1 VDSLRN
7 KNILLGVTGGIA
19 AYKSAEIV
27 RGLKKLGSS
36 VRVVMTKSAQEFI
49 TPLTLQALSG
59 NAVSTDLLDAE
70 AEAAMGHIEL
80 ARWADA
86 VLIAPATA
94 NTLAKLSSG
103 RADDLLSSITLAF
116 DGPIGLAPAMNQ
128 AMWSD
133 KRTQSNIKN
142 LKDKN
147 FSLYGPGSGEQ
158 ACGDVGL
165 GRMLEPSEI
174 IERLAS
180 LFEAGS
186 LSNKRVLITAGPTQE
201 PIDPVRYVTNRSSGK
216 MGYAL
221 AEAATELGA
230 QVTLVSGPVNLEA
243 PSSCHLVSVKTAEE
257 MYKAVMHH
265 VKGKDIYIGTA
276 AVADYSPATIEA
288 SKIKKAGS
296 KASFVLEM
304 KENQDILKAVSG
316 LEDRPYVVGF
326 AAETE
331 DLLKNA
337 RKKLE
342 QKKLDLIIAND
353 VSDKSIGFDS
363 NENEVTLITSS
374 IELLFNR
381 NSKKKISKK
390 ILEFISKTSRF
401 SNGELLN
408 LEKEKEDMKKMRDMY
423 ESK

>member
-1 VDSLRN
+1 MESLIN

-27 RGLKKLGSS
+27 RGLKKAGSS
-36 VRVVMTKSAQEFI
+36 VRVVMTRSAQEFI

-59 NAVSTDLLDAE
+59 NPISTDLLDAE

-86 VLIAPATA
+86 ILIAPATA
-94 NTLAKLSSG
+94 NTIARLSSG

-116 DGPIGLAPAMNQ
+116 DGPVGLAPAMNQ
-128 AMWSD
+128 AMWKD

-142 LKDKN
+142 LENKD

-174 IERLAS
+174 VELFAS

-186 LSNKRVLITAGPTQE
+186 LSNKSVLITAGPTQE

-221 AEAATELGA
+221 AEAAVEAGA
-230 QVTLVSGPVNLEA
+230 QVTLVSGPVNIKPPA
-243 PSSCHLVSVKTAEE
+243 SCNLVPVETAQE
-257 MYKAVMHH
+257 MYDAVMHH
-265 VKGKDIYIGTA
+265 VRGKDVYIGTA
-276 AVADYSPATIEA
+276 AVADYSPSKVES
-288 SKIKKAGS
+288 SKIKKKGNSEAL
-296 KASFVLEM
+296 VLKM
-304 KENQDILKAVSG
+304 KENQDILKTVSDMK
-316 LEDRPYVVGF
+316 DRPYMVGF

-342 QKKLDLIIAND
+342 KKKIDLIIAND
-353 VSDKSIGFDS
+353 VSNKSIGFDS
-363 NENEVTLITSS
+363 EENEVTLITNS
-374 IELLFNR
+374 EEVLLDR
-381 NSKKKISKK
+381 SSKKKIAKR
-390 ILEFISKTSRF
+390 IVEFISG
-401 SNGELLN
+401 N
-408 LEKEKEDMKKMRDMY
+408 
-423 ESK
+423 

>member
-1 VDSLRN
+1 MKSLIN

-27 RGLKKLGSS
+27 RGLKKAGSS
-36 VRVVMTKSAQEFI
+36 IRVVMTQSAKEFI

-59 NAVSTDLLDAE
+59 NPVSTDLLDVE

-86 VLIAPATA
+86 ILIAPATA

-128 AMWSD
+128 AMWKD
-133 KRTQSNIKN
+133 ERTQSNIQN
-142 LKDKN
+142 LEHKN

-174 IERLAS
+174 IELFAS
-180 LFEAGS
+180 LFEAGTM
-186 LSNKRVLITAGPTQE
+186 SNKSILITAGPTQE
-201 PIDPVRYVTNRSSGK
+201 PIDPVRYLTNRSSGK

-221 AEAATELGA
+221 AEAAVEAGA
-230 QVTLVSGPVNLEA
+230 QVTLVSGPVNIEPPA
-243 PSSCHLVSVKTAEE
+243 RCNLVSVKTAEE
-257 MYKAVMHH
+257 MHEAVMHH
-265 VKGKDIYIGTA
+265 IKKKDIYIGTA
-276 AVADYSPATIEA
+276 AVADYSPTKVEG
-288 SKIKKAGS
+288 SKIKKDRS
-296 KASFVLEM
+296 NSPLVLEM
-304 KENQDILKAVSG
+304 KENKDILKEVSE
-316 LEDRPYVVGF
+316 LEDKPYMVGF
-326 AAETE
+326 AAETD

-342 QKKLDLIIAND
+342 KKKLDLIIAND

-374 IELLFNR
+374 EELLLDR
-381 NSKKKISKK
+381 DSKKKIAKK
-390 ILEFISKTSRF
+390 ILEFIS
-401 SNGELLN
+401 SN
-408 LEKEKEDMKKMRDMY
+408 
-423 ESK
+423 S

>member
-1 VDSLRN
+1 MKSLIN

-27 RGLKKLGSS
+27 RGLKKAGSS
-36 VRVVMTKSAQEFI
+36 VRVVMTQSAKEFI

-59 NAVSTDLLDAE
+59 NPVSTDLLDAE

-86 VLIAPATA
+86 ILIAPATA

-128 AMWSD
+128 AMWKD
-133 KRTQSNIKN
+133 ERTQSNIQN
-142 LKDKN
+142 LEHKN

-165 GRMLEPSEI
+165 GRMLEPPEI
-174 IERLAS
+174 IELFAS
-180 LFEAGS
+180 LFEAGTM
-186 LSNKRVLITAGPTQE
+186 SNKSILITAGPTQE
-201 PIDPVRYVTNRSSGK
+201 PIDPVRYLTNRSSGK

-221 AEAATELGA
+221 AEAAVEAGA
-230 QVTLVSGPVNLEA
+230 QVTLVSGPVNIEPPA
-243 PSSCHLVSVKTAEE
+243 RCNIVSVKTAEE
-257 MYKAVMHH
+257 MHEAVMHH
-265 VKGKDIYIGTA
+265 IKKKDIYIGTA
-276 AVADYSPATIEA
+276 AVADYSPTKVEG
-288 SKIKKAGS
+288 SKIKKDRS
-296 KASFVLEM
+296 NLPLVLEM
-304 KENQDILKAVSG
+304 KENKDILKEVSE
-316 LEDRPYVVGF
+316 LEDKPYMVGF
-326 AAETE
+326 AAETD
-331 DLLKNA
+331 DLLENA

-342 QKKLDLIIAND
+342 IKKLDLIIAND

-374 IELLFNR
+374 EELLLDR
-381 NSKKKISKK
+381 DSKKKIAKK
-390 ILEFISKTSRF
+390 ILEFIS
-401 SNGELLN
+401 SNT
-408 LEKEKEDMKKMRDMY
+408 
-423 ESK
+423 

>member
-1 VDSLRN
+1 MKSLIN

-27 RGLKKLGSS
+27 RGLKKAGSS
-36 VRVVMTKSAQEFI
+36 VRVVMTQSAKEFI

-59 NAVSTDLLDAE
+59 NPVSTDLLDAE

-86 VLIAPATA
+86 ILIAPATA

-128 AMWSD
+128 AMWKD
-133 KRTQSNIKN
+133 ERTQSNIQN
-142 LKDKN
+142 LEHKN

-174 IERLAS
+174 IELFAS
-180 LFEAGS
+180 LFEAGTM
-186 LSNKRVLITAGPTQE
+186 SNKSILITAGPTQE
-201 PIDPVRYVTNRSSGK
+201 PIDPVRYLTNRSSGK

-221 AEAATELGA
+221 AEAAVEAGA
-230 QVTLVSGPVNLEA
+230 QVTLVSGPVNIEPPA
-243 PSSCHLVSVKTAEE
+243 RCNLVSVKTAEE
-257 MYKAVMHH
+257 MHEAVMHH
-265 VKGKDIYIGTA
+265 IKKKDIYIGTA
-276 AVADYSPATIEA
+276 AVADYSPTKVEG
-288 SKIKKAGS
+288 SKIKKDRS
-296 KASFVLEM
+296 NSPLVLEM
-304 KENQDILKAVSG
+304 KENKDILKEVSE
-316 LEDRPYVVGF
+316 LEDKPYMVGF
-326 AAETE
+326 AAETD
-331 DLLKNA
+331 DLLENA

-342 QKKLDLIIAND
+342 TKKLDLIIAND

-374 IELLFNR
+374 EELLLDR
-381 NSKKKISKK
+381 DSKKKISKK
-390 ILEFISKTSRF
+390 ILEFIS
-401 SNGELLN
+401 SNT
-408 LEKEKEDMKKMRDMY
+408 
-423 ESK
+423 

>member
-1 VDSLRN
+1 VKSLIN

-27 RGLKKLGSS
+27 RGLKKAGSS
-36 VRVVMTKSAQEFI
+36 VRVVMTQSAKEFI

-59 NAVSTDLLDAE
+59 NPVSTDLLDAE

-86 VLIAPATA
+86 ILIAPATA

-128 AMWSD
+128 AMWKD
-133 KRTQSNIKN
+133 ERTQSNIQN
-142 LKDKN
+142 LEHKN

-174 IERLAS
+174 IELFAS
-180 LFEAGS
+180 LFEAGTM
-186 LSNKRVLITAGPTQE
+186 SNKSILITAGPTQE
-201 PIDPVRYVTNRSSGK
+201 PIDPVRYLTNRSSGK

-221 AEAATELGA
+221 AEAAVEAGA
-230 QVTLVSGPVNLEA
+230 QVTLVSGPVNIEPPA
-243 PSSCHLVSVKTAEE
+243 RCNLVSVKTAEE
-257 MYKAVMHH
+257 MHEAVMHH
-265 VKGKDIYIGTA
+265 IKKKDIYIGTA
-276 AVADYSPATIEA
+276 AVADYSPTKVEG
-288 SKIKKAGS
+288 SKIKKDRS
-296 KASFVLEM
+296 NLPLVLEM
-304 KENQDILKAVSG
+304 KENKDILKEVSE
-316 LEDRPYVVGF
+316 LEDKPYMVGF
-326 AAETE
+326 AAETD
-331 DLLKNA
+331 DLLENA

-342 QKKLDLIIAND
+342 IKKLDLIIAND

-374 IELLFNR
+374 EELLLDR
-381 NSKKKISKK
+381 DSKKKISKK
-390 ILEFISKTSRF
+390 ILEFIS
-401 SNGELLN
+401 SN
-408 LEKEKEDMKKMRDMY
+408 
-423 ESK
+423 S

>member
-1 VDSLRN
+1 MKSLIN

-27 RGLKKLGSS
+27 RGLKKARSS
-36 VRVVMTKSAQEFI
+36 VRVVMTQSAEEFI

-59 NAVSTDLLDAE
+59 NPVSTDLLDVE

-86 VLIAPATA
+86 ILIAPATA

-128 AMWSD
+128 AMWKD
-133 KRTQSNIKN
+133 ERTQSNIQN
-142 LKDKN
+142 LEHKN

-174 IERLAS
+174 IELFAS
-180 LFEAGS
+180 LFEAGTM
-186 LSNKRVLITAGPTQE
+186 SNKSILITAGPTQE
-201 PIDPVRYVTNRSSGK
+201 PIDPVRYLTNRSSGK

-221 AEAATELGA
+221 AEAAVEAGA
-230 QVTLVSGPVNLEA
+230 QVTLVSGPVNIEPPA
-243 PSSCHLVSVKTAEE
+243 RCNLVSVKTAEE
-257 MYKAVMHH
+257 MHEAVMHH
-265 VKGKDIYIGTA
+265 IKKKDIYIGTA
-276 AVADYSPATIEA
+276 AVADYSPTKVEG
-288 SKIKKAGS
+288 SKIKKDRS
-296 KASFVLEM
+296 NSPLVLEM
-304 KENQDILKAVSG
+304 KENKDILKEVSE
-316 LEDRPYVVGF
+316 LEDKPYMVGF
-326 AAETE
+326 AAETD
-331 DLLKNA
+331 DLLENA

-342 QKKLDLIIAND
+342 TKKLDLIIAND

-374 IELLFNR
+374 EELLLDR
-381 NSKKKISKK
+381 DSKKKIAKK
-390 ILEFISKTSRF
+390 ILEFIS
-401 SNGELLN
+401 SN
-408 LEKEKEDMKKMRDMY
+408 
-423 ESK
+423 S

>member
-1 VDSLRN
+1 MESLIN

-27 RGLKKLGSS
+27 RGLKKAGSS
-36 VRVVMTKSAQEFI
+36 VRVVMTRSAQEFI

-59 NAVSTDLLDAE
+59 NPVSTDLLDAE

-86 VLIAPATA
+86 ILIAPATA
-94 NTLAKLSSG
+94 NTIARLSSG

-116 DGPIGLAPAMNQ
+116 DGPVGLAPAMNQ
-128 AMWSD
+128 AMWKD

-142 LKDKN
+142 LENKD

-174 IERLAS
+174 VELFAS

-186 LSNKRVLITAGPTQE
+186 LSNKSVLITAGPTQE

-221 AEAATELGA
+221 AEAAVEAGA
-230 QVTLVSGPVNLEA
+230 QVTLVSGPVNIKPPA
-243 PSSCHLVSVKTAEE
+243 SCNLVPVETAQE
-257 MYKAVMHH
+257 MYDAVMHH
-265 VKGKDIYIGTA
+265 VRGKDVYIGTA
-276 AVADYSPATIEA
+276 AVADYSPSKVES
-288 SKIKKAGS
+288 SKIKKKGNSEAL
-296 KASFVLEM
+296 VLKM
-304 KENQDILKAVSG
+304 KENQDILKTVSDMK
-316 LEDRPYVVGF
+316 DRPYMVGF

-342 QKKLDLIIAND
+342 KKKIDLIIAND
-353 VSDKSIGFDS
+353 VSNKSIGFDS
-363 NENEVTLITSS
+363 EENEVTLITNS
-374 IELLFNR
+374 EEVLLDR
-381 NSKKKISKK
+381 SSKKKIAKR
-390 ILEFISKTSRF
+390 IVEFISG
-401 SNGELLN
+401 N
-408 LEKEKEDMKKMRDMY
+408 
-423 ESK
+423 

>member
-1 VDSLRN
+1 MKSLIN

-27 RGLKKLGSS
+27 RGLKKAGSS
-36 VRVVMTKSAQEFI
+36 VRVVMTQSAKEFI

-59 NAVSTDLLDAE
+59 NPVSTDLLDVE

-86 VLIAPATA
+86 ILIAPATA

-128 AMWSD
+128 AMWKD
-133 KRTQSNIKN
+133 ERTQSNIQN
-142 LKDKN
+142 LEHKN

-174 IERLAS
+174 IELFAS
-180 LFEAGS
+180 LFEAGTM
-186 LSNKRVLITAGPTQE
+186 SNKSILITAGPTQE
-201 PIDPVRYVTNRSSGK
+201 PIDPVRYLTNRSSGK

-221 AEAATELGA
+221 AEAAVEAGA
-230 QVTLVSGPVNLEA
+230 QVTLVSGPVNIEPPA
-243 PSSCHLVSVKTAEE
+243 SCNLVSVKTAEE
-257 MYKAVMHH
+257 MHEAVMHH
-265 VKGKDIYIGTA
+265 IKKKDIYIGTA
-276 AVADYSPATIEA
+276 AVADYSPTKVEG
-288 SKIKKAGS
+288 SKIKKDRS
-296 KASFVLEM
+296 NSPLVLEM
-304 KENQDILKAVSG
+304 KENKDILKEVSE
-316 LEDRPYVVGF
+316 LEDKPYMVGF
-326 AAETE
+326 AAETD
-331 DLLKNA
+331 DLLENA

-342 QKKLDLIIAND
+342 TKKLDLIIAND

-374 IELLFNR
+374 EELLLDR
-381 NSKKKISKK
+381 DSKKKIAKK
-390 ILEFISKTSRF
+390 ILEFIS
-401 SNGELLN
+401 SN
-408 LEKEKEDMKKMRDMY
+408 
-423 ESK
+423 S

>member
-1 VDSLRN
+1 MKSLIN

-27 RGLKKLGSS
+27 RGLKKARSS
-36 VRVVMTKSAQEFI
+36 VRVVMTQSAEEFI

-59 NAVSTDLLDAE
+59 NPVSTDLLDVE

-86 VLIAPATA
+86 ILIAPATA

-128 AMWSD
+128 AMWKD
-133 KRTQSNIKN
+133 ERTQSNIQN
-142 LKDKN
+142 LEHKN

-174 IERLAS
+174 IELFAS
-180 LFEAGS
+180 LFEAGTM
-186 LSNKRVLITAGPTQE
+186 SNKSILITAGPTQE
-201 PIDPVRYVTNRSSGK
+201 PIDPVRYLTNRSSGK

-221 AEAATELGA
+221 AEAAVEAGA
-230 QVTLVSGPVNLEA
+230 QVTLVSGPVNIEPPARCNL
-243 PSSCHLVSVKTAEE
+243 LSVKTAEE
-257 MYKAVMHH
+257 MHEAVMHH
-265 VKGKDIYIGTA
+265 IKKKDIYIGTA
-276 AVADYSPATIEA
+276 AVADYSPTKVEG
-288 SKIKKAGS
+288 SKIKKDRS
-296 KASFVLEM
+296 NSPLVLEM
-304 KENQDILKAVSG
+304 KENKDILKEVSE
-316 LEDRPYVVGF
+316 LEDKPYMVGF
-326 AAETE
+326 AAETD
-331 DLLKNA
+331 DLLENA

-342 QKKLDLIIAND
+342 TKKLDLIIAND

-374 IELLFNR
+374 EELLLDR
-381 NSKKKISKK
+381 DSKKKIAKK
-390 ILEFISKTSRF
+390 ILEFIS
-401 SNGELLN
+401 SN
-408 LEKEKEDMKKMRDMY
+408 
-423 ESK
+423 S

>member
-1 VDSLRN
+1 VKSLIN

-27 RGLKKLGSS
+27 RGLKKARSS
-36 VRVVMTKSAQEFI
+36 VRVVMTQSAEEFI

-59 NAVSTDLLDAE
+59 NPVSTDLLDVE

-86 VLIAPATA
+86 ILIAPATA

-128 AMWSD
+128 AMWKD
-133 KRTQSNIKN
+133 ERTQSNIQN
-142 LKDKN
+142 LEHKN

-174 IERLAS
+174 IELFAS
-180 LFEAGS
+180 LFEAGTM
-186 LSNKRVLITAGPTQE
+186 SNKSILITAGPTQE
-201 PIDPVRYVTNRSSGK
+201 PIDPVRYLTNRSSGK

-221 AEAATELGA
+221 AEAAVEAGA
-230 QVTLVSGPVNLEA
+230 QVTLVSGPVNIEPPA
-243 PSSCHLVSVKTAEE
+243 RCNLVSVKTAEE
-257 MYKAVMHH
+257 MHEAVMHH
-265 VKGKDIYIGTA
+265 IKKKDIYIGTA
-276 AVADYSPATIEA
+276 AVADYSPTKVEG
-288 SKIKKAGS
+288 SKIKKDRS
-296 KASFVLEM
+296 NSPLVLEM
-304 KENQDILKAVSG
+304 KENKDILKEVSE
-316 LEDRPYVVGF
+316 LEDKPYMVGF
-326 AAETE
+326 AAETD
-331 DLLKNA
+331 DLLENA

-342 QKKLDLIIAND
+342 TKKLDLIIAND

-374 IELLFNR
+374 EELLLDR
-381 NSKKKISKK
+381 DSKKKISKK
-390 ILEFISKTSRF
+390 ILEFIS
-401 SNGELLN
+401 SN
-408 LEKEKEDMKKMRDMY
+408 
-423 ESK
+423 S

>member
-1 VDSLRN
+1 MESLIN

-27 RGLKKLGSS
+27 RVLKKAGSS
-36 VRVVMTKSAQEFI
+36 VRVVMTQSAQEFI

-59 NAVSTDLLDAE
+59 NPVSTDLLDAE

-86 VLIAPATA
+86 ILIAPATA
-94 NTLAKLSSG
+94 NTIARLSSG

-116 DGPIGLAPAMNQ
+116 DGPVGLAPAMNQ
-128 AMWSD
+128 AMWKD

-142 LKDKN
+142 LENKD

-174 IERLAS
+174 VELFAS

-186 LSNKRVLITAGPTQE
+186 LSNKSVLITAGPTQE

-221 AEAATELGA
+221 AEAAVEAGA
-230 QVTLVSGPVNLEA
+230 QVTLVSGPVNIKPPA
-243 PSSCHLVSVKTAEE
+243 SCNLVPVETAQE
-257 MYKAVMHH
+257 MYDAVMHH
-265 VKGKDIYIGTA
+265 VRGKDVYIGTA
-276 AVADYSPATIEA
+276 AVADYSPSKVES
-288 SKIKKAGS
+288 SKIKKKGNSEAL
-296 KASFVLEM
+296 VLKM
-304 KENQDILKAVSG
+304 KENQDILKTVSDMK
-316 LEDRPYVVGF
+316 DRPYMVGF

-342 QKKLDLIIAND
+342 KKKIDLIIAND

-363 NENEVTLITSS
+363 EENEVTLITNS
-374 IELLFNR
+374 EEVLLDR
-381 NSKKKISKK
+381 SSKKKIAKR
-390 ILEFISKTSRF
+390 IVEFISG
-401 SNGELLN
+401 N
-408 LEKEKEDMKKMRDMY
+408 
-423 ESK
+423 

>member
-1 VDSLRN
+1 MESLIN

-27 RGLKKLGSS
+27 RGLKKAGSS
-36 VRVVMTKSAQEFI
+36 VRVVMTQSAKEFI

-59 NAVSTDLLDAE
+59 NPVSTDLLDVE

-86 VLIAPATA
+86 ILIAPATA

-128 AMWSD
+128 AMWKD
-133 KRTQSNIKN
+133 ERTQSNIQN
-142 LKDKN
+142 LEHKN

-174 IERLAS
+174 IELFAS
-180 LFEAGS
+180 LFEAGTM
-186 LSNKRVLITAGPTQE
+186 SNKSILITAGPTQE
-201 PIDPVRYVTNRSSGK
+201 PIDPVRYLTNRSSGK

-221 AEAATELGA
+221 AEAAVEAGA
-230 QVTLVSGPVNLEA
+230 QVTLVSGPVNIEPPA
-243 PSSCHLVSVKTAEE
+243 RCNLVSVKTAEE
-257 MYKAVMHH
+257 MHEAVMHH
-265 VKGKDIYIGTA
+265 IKKKDIYIGTA
-276 AVADYSPATIEA
+276 AVADYSPTKVEG
-288 SKIKKAGS
+288 SKIKKDRS
-296 KASFVLEM
+296 NLPLVLEM
-304 KENQDILKAVSG
+304 KENKDILKEVSE
-316 LEDRPYVVGF
+316 LEDKPYMVGF
-326 AAETE
+326 AAETD
-331 DLLKNA
+331 DLLENA

-342 QKKLDLIIAND
+342 TKKLDLIIAND

-374 IELLFNR
+374 EELLLDR
-381 NSKKKISKK
+381 DSKKKISKK
-390 ILEFISKTSRF
+390 ILEFIS
-401 SNGELLN
+401 SN
-408 LEKEKEDMKKMRDMY
+408 
-423 ESK
+423 S

>member
-1 VDSLRN
+1 MKSLIN

-27 RGLKKLGSS
+27 RGLKKAGSS
-36 VRVVMTKSAQEFI
+36 VRVVMTQSAKEFI

-59 NAVSTDLLDAE
+59 NPVSTDLLDVE

-86 VLIAPATA
+86 ILIAPATA

-128 AMWSD
+128 AMWKD
-133 KRTQSNIKN
+133 ERTQSNIQN
-142 LKDKN
+142 LEHKN

-174 IERLAS
+174 IELFAS
-180 LFEAGS
+180 LFEAGTM
-186 LSNKRVLITAGPTQE
+186 SNKSILITAGPTQE
-201 PIDPVRYVTNRSSGK
+201 PIDPVRYLTNRSSGK

-221 AEAATELGA
+221 AEAAVEAGA
-230 QVTLVSGPVNLEA
+230 QVTLVSGPVNIEPPA
-243 PSSCHLVSVKTAEE
+243 RCNIVSVKTAEE
-257 MYKAVMHH
+257 MHEAVMHH
-265 VKGKDIYIGTA
+265 IKKKDIYIGTA
-276 AVADYSPATIEA
+276 AVADYSPTKVEG
-288 SKIKKAGS
+288 SKIKKDRS
-296 KASFVLEM
+296 NLPLVLEM
-304 KENQDILKAVSG
+304 KENKDILKEVSE
-316 LEDRPYVVGF
+316 LEDKPYMVGF
-326 AAETE
+326 AAETD
-331 DLLKNA
+331 DLLENA

-342 QKKLDLIIAND
+342 TKKLDLIIAND

-374 IELLFNR
+374 EELLLDR
-381 NSKKKISKK
+381 DSKKKISKK
-390 ILEFISKTSRF
+390 ILEFIS
-401 SNGELLN
+401 SNT
-408 LEKEKEDMKKMRDMY
+408 
-423 ESK
+423 

>member
-1 VDSLRN
+1 MKSLIN

-27 RGLKKLGSS
+27 RGLKKAGSS
-36 VRVVMTKSAQEFI
+36 VRVVMTQSAKEFI

-59 NAVSTDLLDAE
+59 NPVSTDLLDVE

-86 VLIAPATA
+86 ILIAPATA

-128 AMWSD
+128 AMWKD
-133 KRTQSNIKN
+133 ERTQSNIQN
-142 LKDKN
+142 LEHKN

-165 GRMLEPSEI
+165 GRMLEPPEI
-174 IERLAS
+174 IELFAS
-180 LFEAGS
+180 LFEAGTM
-186 LSNKRVLITAGPTQE
+186 SNKSILITAGPTQE
-201 PIDPVRYVTNRSSGK
+201 PIDPVRYLTNRSSGK

-221 AEAATELGA
+221 AEAAVEAGA
-230 QVTLVSGPVNLEA
+230 QVTLVSGPVNIEPPA
-243 PSSCHLVSVKTAEE
+243 RCNLVSVKTAEE
-257 MYKAVMHH
+257 MHEAVMHH
-265 VKGKDIYIGTA
+265 IKKKDIYIGTA
-276 AVADYSPATIEA
+276 AVADYSPTKVEG
-288 SKIKKAGS
+288 SKIKKDRS
-296 KASFVLEM
+296 NSPLVLEM
-304 KENQDILKAVSG
+304 KENKDILKEVSE
-316 LEDRPYVVGF
+316 LEDKPYMVGF
-326 AAETE
+326 AAETD
-331 DLLKNA
+331 DLLENA

-342 QKKLDLIIAND
+342 IKKLDLIIAND

-374 IELLFNR
+374 EELLLDR
-381 NSKKKISKK
+381 DSKKKIAKK
-390 ILEFISKTSRF
+390 ILEFIS
-401 SNGELLN
+401 SN
-408 LEKEKEDMKKMRDMY
+408 
-423 ESK
+423 S

>member
-1 VDSLRN
+1 VKSLIN

-27 RGLKKLGSS
+27 RGLKKAGSS
-36 VRVVMTKSAQEFI
+36 IRVVMTQSAKEFI

-59 NAVSTDLLDAE
+59 NPVSTDLLDAE

-86 VLIAPATA
+86 ILIAPATA

-128 AMWSD
+128 AMWKD
-133 KRTQSNIKN
+133 ERTQSNIQN
-142 LKDKN
+142 LEHKN

-165 GRMLEPSEI
+165 GRMLEPPEI
-174 IERLAS
+174 IELFAS
-180 LFEAGS
+180 LFEAGTM
-186 LSNKRVLITAGPTQE
+186 SNKSILITAGPTQE
-201 PIDPVRYVTNRSSGK
+201 PIDPVRYLTNRSSGK

-221 AEAATELGA
+221 AEAAVEAGA
-230 QVTLVSGPVNLEA
+230 QVTLVSGPVNIEPPA
-243 PSSCHLVSVKTAEE
+243 RCNLVSVKTAEE
-257 MYKAVMHH
+257 MLEAVMHH
-265 VKGKDIYIGTA
+265 IKKKDIYIGTA
-276 AVADYSPATIEA
+276 AVADYSPTKVEG
-288 SKIKKAGS
+288 SKIKKDRS
-296 KASFVLEM
+296 NSPLILEM
-304 KENQDILKAVSG
+304 KENKDILKEVSE
-316 LEDRPYVVGF
+316 LEDKPYMVGF
-326 AAETE
+326 AAETD
-331 DLLKNA
+331 DLLENA

-342 QKKLDLIIAND
+342 TKKLDLIIAND

-374 IELLFNR
+374 EELLLDR
-381 NSKKKISKK
+381 DSKKKIAKK
-390 ILEFISKTSRF
+390 ILEFIS
-401 SNGELLN
+401 SN
-408 LEKEKEDMKKMRDMY
+408 
-423 ESK
+423 S